1 VAPDNV
7 PARGGAYSGVPGLS
21 LPSCVGSTPTPHHC
35 LRAEP
40 ARCATAAW
48 FWTVA
53 GANAVTADADRASA
67 GKLQ

>member
-1 VAPDNV
+1 MAWDAASFAFSFSRVESCFALTSG
-7 PARGGAYSGVPGLS
+7 PAA
-21 LPSCVGSTPTPHHC
+21 TTC